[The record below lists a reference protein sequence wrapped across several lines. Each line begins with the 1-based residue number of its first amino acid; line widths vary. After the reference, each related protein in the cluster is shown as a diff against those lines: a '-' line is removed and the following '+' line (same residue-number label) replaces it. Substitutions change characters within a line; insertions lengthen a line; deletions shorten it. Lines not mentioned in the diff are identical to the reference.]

1 MGAELKSLEAELVEV
16 RSVLEEAA
24 TVAERFR
31 APRERGA
38 REEWLV
44 RMLGA
49 AALARLRAGDPLGTE
64 LLAEGRALLPEMAWM
79 GEEQVLRSDGYCL
92 RGTSAR
98 GLSDADGFH
107 AFTVR

>member
-1 MGAELKSLEAELVEV
+1 MGAELRSLEAELVEV

-24 TVAERFR
+24 AVAERFR

-49 AALARLRAGDPLGTE
+49 AALARLRAGDPLGSE
-64 LLAEGRALLPEMAWM
+64 LLAEGRK
-79 GEEQVLRSDGYCL
+79 LRPTIEWTGSEPVMKNDGYYVVSVTGGAL
-92 RGTSAR
+92 VVWKKA
-98 GLSDADGFH
+98 
-107 AFTVR
+107 

>member
-1 MGAELKSLEAELVEV
+1 MGAERRSLEAERAEV
-16 RSVLEEAA
+16 RSMLEEAA
-24 TVAERFR
+24 AVAERFR

-49 AALARLRAGDPLGTE
+49 AALARLRAGDPLGSE
-64 LLAEGRALLPEMAWM
+64 LLAEGRALLPEMAWV
-79 GEEQVLRSDGYCL
+79 GEEQVLRSDGYRP

-98 GLSDADGFH
+98 GLVVWKKA
-107 AFTVR
+107 